1 MKNFNLIS
9 VFKPTNVMELL
20 VMLTIGLLLSVLLL
34 DRFLKIRHQR
44 LAKINENRYQ
54 SFKANKMNAIQSL
67 MIQETEISFESI
79 QPVLGADM
87 QRLSKKYRDILLHD
101 IATLKRMNPE
111 INVQNYTTLLRY
123 VQNTRN

>member
-67 MIQETEISFESI
+67 MIQETEISFDSI